1 MGLSRVQV
9 SAETVVTSGTSGTA
23 TLTGVAAGNLLVA
36 YPTNIGETTIAFV
49 AEDDQP
55 DIWATIIS
63 EEGPVTLNSVTI
75 ARCLRAAGGTT
86 IVTVTADAA
95 TDFNFRVA
103 EFTRTGGGIWSDAD
117 SDNFIQTA
125 ISTSEFCAETTKI
138 DIAASESVVV
148 CNAVADNPSS
158 TGFGTP
164 TPGSGY
170 SQDTSADSRVYWQWQ
185 VFSTALTNERGAFT
199 SGVARKAAACIAGFI
214 CSASAR
220 CFWGFSYC
228 CGPATIRKLDDTGA
242 EVWRYRSG
250 IWDEYATRIAVD
262 PTNDKVYFTG
272 DLSGD
277 GLGRID
283 AAAGT
288 LDFTFGDPTMAYS
301 EDALIAVPADDAVYW
316 DDDAYQLD
324 GTSIFS
330 NVGDAAAINAA
341 RTGYLYNFG
350 PDLGGS
356 PVIQNDLSTGAAVWS
371 VTSSSLGLIRGVV
384 ESGGDLWAFES
395 SNDGVDPVRRYTF
408 AAADGTETGPDDLT
422 TGGLGC
428 SWVAIDGSDNFY
440 LVTNNVPDS
449 AIYYLAKFNSAGA
462 QTWEVSFAG
471 VPAAND
477 LLRVCVNNAT
487 GDVFV
492 ANGTE
497 VRAYNSAG
505 TLQWTFDHGKLI
517 YGLDCDDDGNVYLI
531 GEESTL

>member
-9 SAETVVTSGTSGTA
+9 STETVVTSGTSGTA
-23 TLTGVAAGNLLVA
+23 TLTGVAYGNLLVA
-36 YPTNIGETTIAFV
+36 YPTNIGETPTTFLV
-49 AEDDQP
+49 TDDKS
-55 DIWATIIS
+55 DIWSTIIAAS
-63 EEGPVTLNSVTI
+63 GPVTDNSVAI

-86 IVTVTADAA
+86 VVTVTASGT
-95 TDFNFRVA
+95 TDFSFRVA
-103 EFTRTGGGIWSDAD
+103 EAARAGGGIWADGD
-117 SDNFIQTA
+117 SDDFIQTSIGA
-125 ISTSEFCAETTKI
+125 TSQFCADTTEI
-138 DIAASESVVV
+138 DISANDSIVF

-170 SQDTSADSRVYWQWQ
+170 SQDTAADARIYWQYK
-185 VFSTALTNERGAFT
+185 VFSAPITNERGGFT
-199 SGVARKAAACIAGFI
+199 SGVGRRAAACIAGFI

-262 PTNDKVYFTG
+262 RTNDKVYFTG
-272 DLSGD
+272 DLGGD
-277 GLGRID
+277 GLGRMD
-283 AAAGT
+283 AATGT
-288 LDFTFGDPTMAYS
+288 LDFTFGDDTLEG
-301 EDALIAVPADDAVYW
+301 EDNLLAVPADGHVYW
-316 DDDAYQLD
+316 QNDGYNLD
-324 GTSIFS
+324 GTSLFS
-330 NVGDAAAINAA
+330 DVADAGGIGAA
-341 RTGYLYNFG
+341 RSGYLYQFG
-350 PDLGGS
+350 PLIGGS
-356 PVIQNDLSTGAAVWS
+356 PVIQNNIATGSAVWS
-371 VTSSSLGLIRGVV
+371 VTSSSEGLIRGVV
-384 ESGGDLWAFES
+384 AGGGDLWAFES

-408 AAADGTETGPDDLT
+408 AAADGTESGPDDLT
-422 TGGLGC
+422 TSGLGC

-440 LVTNNVPDS
+440 VVTNNVPDS
-449 AIYYLAKFNSAGA
+449 AIYYLAKFNSSGA
-462 QTWEVSFAG
+462 QSWEVSFAG

-477 LLRVCVNNAT
+477 LLRVCVNNST

-505 TLQWTFDHGKLI
+505 ALQWTFDHGQLI